1 MGSDKDSL
9 IAGCEVKTGMMM
21 RQALYRIVRDN
32 QVRVG
37 SGREEQVIFKGT
49 GFSSIRHFKDEVE
62 QIGAGK
68 ECGIH
73 ISGYTVRAASGREA

>member
-1 MGSDKDSL
+1 MGIGNAL
-9 IAGCEVKTGMMM
+9 ENPAGQPLRT
-21 RQALYRIVRDN
+21 
-32 QVRVG
+32 QVP
-37 SGREEQVIFKGT
+37 QVIFKGT